1 MPRATT
7 FHWFT
12 PETAAIGRPEQ
23 QLRWH
28 RIEPNACATL
38 KAQERIGFAWRFTI
52 APYLFMLEVRF
63 TDDAGLHW
71 QIDRSLHLQKLDK
84 RDW

>member
-28 RIEPNACATL
+28 RIEPNAYATL

-52 APYLFMLEVRF
+52 AP
-63 TDDAGLHW
+63 
-71 QIDRSLHLQKLDK
+71 
-84 RDW
+84 